1 MSVIIKA
8 DLDDIVFRPRNKAYG
23 AYALRKEYVRN
34 TRNALL
40 IGVGAFCFA
49 FVLPMIW
56 NRLSPSK
63 AATVPTLNDTIF
75 FPPPPPP
82 LDEEKIQPETPKFEP
97 PPPPQRSQVQF
108 VPPEVVAHD
117 EAPADVSIRTIDSL
131 QSQAEIG
138 REDFIGES
146 KGPIDFS
153 TEGTGENNEIPEL
166 THSGSVE
173 NEPAPDDV
181 ILVEKDAQPVNM
193 DDLRR
198 SLVYPEICKQLNI
211 EGKVY
216 VRILIGRDG
225 KVEKHLV
232 KKSPHALMTK
242 EVEKNL
248 RNLSFTPAIQ
258 SGKPV
263 RVWQTIPFDF
273 KLR

>member
-34 TRNALL
+34 TRNALF

-56 NRLSPSK
+56 NRLSPST
-63 AATVPTLNDTIF
+63 AATTPIEDIVIACPVS
-75 FPPPPPP
+75 PPPPENKEI
-82 LDEEKIQPETPKFEP
+82 LPETPKYVP

-108 VPPEVVAHD
+108 VPPEVVEHD
-117 EAPADVSIRTIDSL
+117 EAPADVSIRTLDSL
-131 QSQAEIG
+131 QQHIAIGSQDISGDPEGIIAFGIPGEGEHNDAPEIIE
-138 REDFIGES
+138 RTIEE
-146 KGPIDFS
+146 
-153 TEGTGENNEIPEL
+153 TEP
-166 THSGSVE
+166 S
-173 NEPAPDDV
+173 PDQV
-181 ILVEKDAQPVNM
+181 IFVEKDAQPVNM
-193 DDLRR
+193 DELRR
-198 SLVYPEICKQLNI
+198 SLVYPEICKQLRI

-216 VRILIGRDG
+216 VKILIGKDG
-225 KVEKHLV
+225 KVEKHII
-232 KKSPHALMTK
+232 KKTPHALMTK
-242 EVEKNL
+242 EVERNL

-263 RVWQTIPFDF
+263 KVWQTIPFDF